1 MMRNPKPSAQYEK
14 PYCAWT
20 LNPRPHSQAVVAVI
34 PDRFSLKA
42 CRGPDRSE
50 GAYYLLL
57 ELTTYCCRKPRARY
71 DDEDMM
77 MAWCNS
83 YL

>member
-1 MMRNPKPSAQYEK
+1 MSPKPWAQYEK

-42 CRGPDRSE
+42 CRGPISQ
-50 GAYYLLL
+50 GFVSG
-57 ELTTYCCRKPRARY
+57 RKGTA
-71 DDEDMM
+71 
-77 MAWCNS
+77 
-83 YL
+83 